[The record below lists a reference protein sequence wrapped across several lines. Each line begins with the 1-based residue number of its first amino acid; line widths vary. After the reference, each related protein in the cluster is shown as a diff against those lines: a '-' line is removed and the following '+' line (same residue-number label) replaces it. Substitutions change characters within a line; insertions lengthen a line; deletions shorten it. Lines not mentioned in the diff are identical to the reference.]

1 MGRIAL
7 LLQYL
12 GTNYYG
18 WQRQPREISV
28 QQVLE
33 EAITQVCGHRVTI
46 HGAGRTDTGVHAAGQ
61 VAHFDTTAPIPP
73 DRWAKIINSRL
84 PQDILVKE
92 SVAVSPDWHARFS
105 AIWRKYRY
113 TLFTARFPN
122 LFVRS
127 LSWHYYYCA
136 LDPLRMQSALDPM
149 LGERD
154 FKAFQRSGSSRPHAR
169 LTLKEA
175 KCWRDRDFVLVE
187 LKASGFL
194 YGMVRLLVGMLV
206 EVGAGRRSLAE
217 FAEIWQERKRHRV
230 KYAAPPQGLCLTGVG
245 YPNSPFQMEEQN
257 FAYLI

>member
-1 MGRIAL
+1 MYRIAL
-7 LLQYL
+7 VLQYL

-18 WQRQPREISV
+18 WQRQPKEISV

-33 EAITQVCGHRVTI
+33 EAIAPVCGHRVTVY
-46 HGAGRTDTGVHAAGQ
+46 GAGRTDTGVHAAGQ
-61 VAHFDTTAPIPP
+61 VAHFDTDASIPP
-73 DRWAKIINSRL
+73 DRWAKIINNRL

-92 SVAVSPDWHARFS
+92 SVAVPSDWHARFS

-113 TLFTARFPN
+113 TLFTANIPN

-127 LSWHYYYCA
+127 LSWHYYYNA
-136 LDPLRMQSALDPM
+136 LDHLLMQSALDPM
-149 LGERD
+149 LGERE

-169 LTLKEA
+169 LTLQEA

-206 EVGAGRRSLAE
+206 EVGAGRKSLAE
-217 FAEIWQERKRHRV
+217 FTEIWQEHKRHFV
-230 KYAAPPQGLCLTGVG
+230 KYAAPPQGLCLVGVG
-245 YPNSPFQMEEQN
+245 YPDSPFQMEEQN